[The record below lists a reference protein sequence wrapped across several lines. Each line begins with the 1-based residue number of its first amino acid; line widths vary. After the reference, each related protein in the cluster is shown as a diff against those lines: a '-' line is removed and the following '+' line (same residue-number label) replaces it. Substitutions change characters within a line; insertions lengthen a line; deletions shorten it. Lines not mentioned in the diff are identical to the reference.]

1 YLAVSHLTS
10 DLYPEQM
17 AELARGFNEQAAV
30 KVILR
35 DRAEISRFFDGLE
48 LVDPGIAKISE
59 WRPHSDLE
67 AAAPAI
73 LWAGVARKTA

>member
-1 YLAVSHLTS
+1 
-10 DLYPEQM
+10 
-17 AELARGFNEQAAV
+17 V

-48 LVDPGIAKISE
+48 LVDPGIAKVSK
-59 WRPHSDLE
+59 WRHRSDLE

-73 LWAGVARKTA
+73 LWAGVARKPA